1 MHSIAE
7 AEAATASQPLAQPS
21 PGMGQGGISQAAPGD
36 ERSPAPAN
44 LPVLV
49 DSHCHI
55 VFRNFDDDLDE
66 VAARWRQAGVCAL
79 VHACVE
85 PGEIAAIRALADRFP
100 ELRYAVG
107 VHPLD
112 TQHWCDDTVA
122 LLRQAAGSDPRV
134 VAIGE
139 LGLDLFR
146 ERNLDR
152 QLEALRPQLD
162 LAVEL
167 GLPVIIHCRDAA
179 EAMLAELTP
188 RAAQGRLPRGVMHC
202 WGGTPEEMEAF
213 LALGLFISFSGTVT
227 FPKAE
232 AIQACARLVPADR
245 YLVETDCPFLAPAP
259 RRGKRNEPA
268 NVATVAAKV
277 AELRAES
284 LEAVAHTSSRN
295 AAALFGLPLH
305 NV

>member
-1 MHSIAE
+1 M
-7 AEAATASQPLAQPS
+7 TAS
-21 PGMGQGGISQAAPGD
+21 
-36 ERSPAPAN
+36 PASTESG

-55 VFRNFDDDLDE
+55 VFRNFDDDLE
-66 VAARWRQAGVCAL
+66 AVAQRWRDAGVRSL

-85 PGEIAAIRALADRFP
+85 PGEIPAIRALADRFP
-100 ELRYAVG
+100 ELRYSVG

-112 TQHWCDDTVA
+112 TEHWQPDTPEI
-122 LLRQAAGSDPRV
+122 LRQAAQADRRV

-146 ERNLDR
+146 EQNLAA
-152 QLEALRPQLD
+152 QMAMLEPQLD

-167 GLPVIIHCRDAA
+167 DLPVIVHCRDAA
-179 EAMLAELTP
+179 EPMLALLRQ
-188 RAAQGRLPRGVMHC
+188 RASLGGCPRGVMHC
-202 WGGTPEEMEAF
+202 WGGDPREMAGF
-213 LALGLFISFSGTVT
+213 LELGFFISFSGTVT

-232 AIQACARLVPADR
+232 ATHACARQVPADR
-245 YLVETDCPFLAPAP
+245 YLVETDCPFLAPVP

-268 NVATVAAKV
+268 FVAAV
-277 AELRAES
+277 AARVADLRGQTLTE
-284 LEAVAHTSSRN
+284 VANTSSSN
-295 AAALFGLPLH
+295 AARLFGLPLH

>member
-1 MHSIAE
+1 M
-7 AEAATASQPLAQPS
+7 TAS
-21 PGMGQGGISQAAPGD
+21 
-36 ERSPAPAN
+36 PASTESG

-55 VFRNFDDDLDE
+55 VFRNFDDDLE
-66 VAARWRQAGVCAL
+66 AVAQRWRDAGVRSL

-85 PGEIAAIRALADRFP
+85 PGEIPAIRALADRFD
-100 ELRYAVG
+100 ELRYSVG

-112 TQHWCDDTVA
+112 TEHWQPDTPEI
-122 LLRQAAGSDPRV
+122 LRQAAQADPRV

-146 ERNLDR
+146 EQNLAAQMAMLD
-152 QLEALRPQLD
+152 PQLD

-167 GLPVIIHCRDAA
+167 DLPVIVHCRDAA
-179 EAMLAELTP
+179 EPMLALLRQ
-188 RAAQGRLPRGVMHC
+188 RASLGGCPRGVMHC
-202 WGGTPEEMEAF
+202 WGGDPAEMAGF
-213 LALGLFISFSGTVT
+213 LELGFFISFSGTVT

-232 AIQACARLVPADR
+232 ATHACARQVPADR
-245 YLVETDCPFLAPAP
+245 YLVETDCPFLAPVP

-268 NVATVAAKV
+268 FVAAV
-277 AELRAES
+277 AARVADLRGQTLTE
-284 LEAVAHTSSRN
+284 VANTSSSN
-295 AAALFGLPLH
+295 AARLFGLPLH